1 MKTGGNS
8 LFPKGEKQQTNAFL
22 LASPEI
28 TEADFN
34 RFRSLIYERSGISLN
49 EGKKEL
55 VRARLLKRMRKC
67 GLRSFKDYYL
77 QVQDDTTGMELVY
90 LLDAISTNQTFFFR
104 EPQHFE
110 YLAEHILPK
119 HAGPASGRRRL
130 HIWSAGCSSGE
141 EPYTLA
147 MVILEYR
154 ERFRPGWEVQITASD
169 LSTRVLDQARQG
181 IYPENRLGQ
190 TSPDF
195 LKRYFQK
202 GVNRQAGFVRVK
214 PQVRQAVEFVRLNL
228 MEPFP
233 FQEGLDIIFC
243 RNVMIY
249 FDKPTQERLVKKFY
263 QVLHPGGYLFIGHSE
278 SLAGVAHN
286 FSYRQPT
293 IYQK

>member
-1 MKTGGNS
+1 MKTGGNVS
-8 LFPKGEKQQTNAFL
+8 SSTRAGLQANSFL
-22 LASPEI
+22 LSSPEI
-28 TEADFN
+28 NEADFN

-49 EGKKEL
+49 DGKKEL
-55 VRARLLKRMRKC
+55 VRARLLKRMRQC
-67 GLRSFKDYYL
+67 GLRSFKEYFQ
-77 QVQDDTTGMELVY
+77 QVQDDTSGMELVY

-104 EPQHFE
+104 EPQHFD
-110 YLAEHILPK
+110 YIAKHILPK
-119 HAGPASGRRRL
+119 YTSPAGGRRLLR
-130 HIWSAGCSSGE
+130 IWSAGCSSGE

-147 MVILEYR
+147 MVILEHK
-154 ERFRPGWEVQITASD
+154 ERFRPGWEVKITASD
-169 LSTRVLDQARQG
+169 LSTRVLEQARQG

-190 TSPDF
+190 TPPEF

-202 GVNRQAGFVRVK
+202 GVNRQTGFVRVK

-228 MEPFP
+228 MEPFS

-249 FDKPTQERLVKKFY
+249 FDKPTQERLVQKFY

-278 SLAGVAHN
+278 SLAGVAHS